1 MKKIIRF
8 ESQGYNVQL
17 QAYEKKLELEGVI
30 ARELK
35 ARIGID
41 FKAQD
46 LFPNPELKLF
56 KLIEKRFKNENP
68 MDLSGFKLAELKEIR
83 LSNLLNNEIF
93 DYGKR
98 LHITKPDKKD
108 FSTYAETDSE
118 LEKLEACQSF
128 IKAYKT
134 FVPGL
139 VTGNQLKQ
147 LFFATNQAITR
158 GENNTLIPNINYV
171 KDAVSTRT

>member
-46 LFPNPELKLF
+46 LFPNPEVKLF
-56 KLIEKRFKNENP
+56 AMFFRCIYWHLERR
-68 MDLSGFKLAELKEIR
+68 R
-83 LSNLLNNEIF
+83 L
-93 DYGKR
+93 R
-98 LHITKPDKKD
+98 
-108 FSTYAETDSE
+108 
-118 LEKLEACQSF
+118 
-128 IKAYKT
+128 
-134 FVPGL
+134 
-139 VTGNQLKQ
+139 
-147 LFFATNQAITR
+147 AI
-158 GENNTLIPNINYV
+158 
-171 KDAVSTRT
+171 

>member
-1 MKKIIRF
+1 M
-8 ESQGYNVQL
+8 SL
-17 QAYEKKLELEGVI
+17 L
-30 ARELK
+30 
-35 ARIGID
+35 
-41 FKAQD
+41 
-46 LFPNPELKLF
+46 
-56 KLIEKRFKNENP
+56 
-68 MDLSGFKLAELKEIR
+68 GFKLAELKEIR

-139 VTGNQLKQ
+139 VTANHFNQ
-147 LFFATNQAITR
+147 LFFVTNQAITR
-158 GENNTLIPNINYV
+158 GENNTLIPNVKYV
-171 KDAVSTRT
+171 KDAV